1 MLDPACLV
9 FLLLSG
15 ESRIL
20 FILCIKRASSELPE
34 VFFEYT
40 TGSVMTMEY
49 IHGCSASRIQQEP
62 ELRSRYDL
70 KALAENGVNAFFN
83 QIFVSGFFHADPHPG
98 NLIITDDGK
107 ICFIDFG
114 MMGRIG
120 SAERRIFLRT
130 LECMLKNDIPGM
142 VDLALKMTVSSEFT
156 GTRAALE
163 RDAAG
168 LVDANI
174 NLPMERLSIARILRE
189 LMQLLRD
196 HGLALRP
203 DLYLMFKALIT
214 IEQLGRDFDPQLKI
228 VDMLK
233 PFLLRVKIQALDPSK
248 VLQRF
253 INDLGENIS
262 SLQDLPQT
270 VSSVIRKVDNGEL
283 SFQVEHHRLN
293 DIEETLYLTGERLSR
308 SLLLTALFLGSAL
321 IIVAKIPPVWNGI
334 PLPGMGGFCISGVL
348 SIYALWS
355 DHRQRIR
362 FLKKRTE
369 AKLAQEL
376 RKRKY

>member
-1 MLDPACLV
+1 
-9 FLLLSG
+9 
-15 ESRIL
+15 
-20 FILCIKRASSELPE
+20 
-34 VFFEYT
+34 
-40 TGSVMTMEY
+40 
-49 IHGCSASRIQQEP
+49 
-62 ELRSRYDL
+62 
-70 KALAENGVNAFFN
+70 
-83 QIFVSGFFHADPHPG
+83 
-98 NLIITDDGK
+98 
-107 ICFIDFG
+107 
-114 MMGRIG
+114 
-120 SAERRIFLRT
+120 
-130 LECMLKNDIPGM
+130 MLKNDITGM

-174 NLPMERLSIARILRE
+174 NLPLERLSIARILRE
-189 LMQLLRD
+189 LMQLLQD

-253 INDLGENIS
+253 INELGENIS
-262 SLQDLPQT
+262 CLQDLPQT
-270 VSSVIRKVDNGEL
+270 VCSVIRKVDNGEL
-283 SFQVEHHRLN
+283 SFNVEHHRLN
-293 DIEETLYLTGERLSR
+293 EIEETLYLTGERLSR

-334 PLPGMGGFCISGVL
+334 PLLGMGGFCISGIL

-355 DHRQRIR
+355 DHRQRLK
-362 FLKKRTE
+362 FLKERAE
-369 AKLAQEL
+369 LKLAQEL